1 MQDKVIDVK
10 TRKGYAQNDIYPSI
24 SQIFQGNRQESHD
37 KGNQPKFAINKS
49 IPGLWYS
56 AHSPDNIP
64 SIKPGS
70 K

>member
-49 IPGLWYS
+49 IPGL
-56 AHSPDNIP
+56 
-64 SIKPGS
+64 
-70 K
+70 